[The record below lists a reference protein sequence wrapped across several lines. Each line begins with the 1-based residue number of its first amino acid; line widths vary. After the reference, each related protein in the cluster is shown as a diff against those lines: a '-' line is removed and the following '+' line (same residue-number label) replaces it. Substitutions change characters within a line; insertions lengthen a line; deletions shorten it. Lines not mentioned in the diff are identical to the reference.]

1 MDIEKVKKII
11 KGNISSAKEIY
22 EMQDKMHK
30 KDHAYAV
37 PDYGW
42 YEGRISAFNEV
53 LSLLGMIDKPNNK

>member
-1 MDIEKVKKII
+1 MDIEKVKEII
-11 KGNISSAKEIY
+11 KGSISSAKGIY

-53 LSLLGMIDKPNNK
+53 LGLLGMIDKPNNK

>member
-1 MDIEKVKKII
+1 
-11 KGNISSAKEIY
+11 
-22 EMQDKMHK
+22 MQDEMHK